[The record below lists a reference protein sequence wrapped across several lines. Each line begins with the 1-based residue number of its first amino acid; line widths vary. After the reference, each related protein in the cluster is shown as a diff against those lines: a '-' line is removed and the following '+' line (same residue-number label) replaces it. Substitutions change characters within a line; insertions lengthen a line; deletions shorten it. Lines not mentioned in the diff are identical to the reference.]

1 MNSEQAQELQ
11 ELLENISETVREGSD
26 ETFEEYHKPLPE
38 DPSVKDVMDKL
49 ALRAEGSRT
58 LRHPERWNF
67 SVMVTNSQD
76 VDLSKEPAA
85 GGDKGIGYDC
95 KIVVSDPWHH
105 PVDVTHLFV
114 ALIEGKKH
122 RVSCPQVIQAV
133 TVTSDTSDHEKY
145 VARVPKHIRQ
155 RIIMP
160 VLGLVF
166 PDLSANELEKRV
178 FVGACAW

>member
-1 MNSEQAQELQ
+1 MTHEEAQEM
-11 ELLENISETVREGSD
+11 LEALSETAREGSD
-26 ETFEEYHKPLPE
+26 EDFLEYHKPLPE
-38 DPSVKDVMDKL
+38 NPSVRDVCDKL

-58 LRHPERWNF
+58 LRHAERWNF
-67 SVMVTNSQD
+67 SVLVTNSQD
-76 VDLSKEPAA
+76 VDLKDQPAA

-95 KIVVSDPWHH
+95 KIIVSDPWHH

-133 TVTSDTSDHEKY
+133 IVTSDTSDHEKH
-145 VARVPKHIRQ
+145 VHRIPKKVRD

-160 VLGLVF
+160 VLGFAF
-166 PDLSANELEKRV
+166 PDLSPNELEKRV